1 MILREF
7 AGARGVTLPRRARI
21 VRRVVLVAA
30 VCIAS
35 AALSAGPARFAGR
48 VVLEVVEDIEFNHK
62 LRLLEDF
69 SFQDEQGTVWH
80 ASKGAIIDGTSVP
93 RGLRAIPG
101 LPFEG
106 DYRKASV
113 VHDFQVRAK
122 TRPWREVHRM
132 LYRASLVEGLSEPE
146 AKLVYMAAYAGGG
159 RWELHPSSCYGSCH
173 ASASLLAWRP
183 DVTVAEL
190 QPVVEWLQQGNPS
203 LEEIEQRVDAVTPR
217 PGPHLFAQ
225 LRPKSGD

>member
-1 MILREF
+1 MIPRNPAEV
-7 AGARGVTLPRRARI
+7 RRVPLPRRAR
-21 VRRVVLVAA
+21 VVGTAVLVAA

-35 AALSAGPARFAGR
+35 VALSAGPAQFTGR
-48 VVLEVVEDIEFNHK
+48 VVLEVVEDIEFDHK

-69 SFQDEQGTVWH
+69 SFQDEQGKVWH
-80 ASKGAIIDGTSVP
+80 ANKGGIIDGTSVP

-122 TRPWREVHRM
+122 TQPWREVHRM

-146 AKLVYMAAYAGGG
+146 AKLVYLSAYAGGG

-190 QPVVEWLQQGNPS
+190 QPVVEWLKQGNPS
-203 LEEIEQRVDAVTPR
+203 LEEIEQRVDAATPR

-225 LRPKSGD
+225 LRPKSSD